1 MKALPPLIALAL
13 FALSA
18 AGAAA
23 QEEQPVSSYFVDAT
37 GRARIQVASSPEDYY
52 VLMLRETLPD
62 GPEQAV
68 GMALGGAGTTT
79 LTEGLAA
86 FPKEHYRVLR
96 YPLASPG
103 DQDGDGI
110 DDVTEFKA
118 LGQMA
123 PFNASAE
130 VNPKDGTVAIPDR
143 ATFEDLSY
151 QGTEV
156 LIDTHLKDLEFVKF
170 YILDAN
176 TPKPKVYYMNS
187 VTHRSHGS
195 FARAVGL
202 PGGGGGRPG
211 SQPGHMRGEIVY
223 HPHVPNRSGGMG
235 IYRFEFEPNDRYP
248 FAEVKLGYEV
258 LARSIGILENNWY
271 YYPMPQ
277 AALPRYQQ
285 EKALYDASRVQVIL
299 DKDIFADTRYIALNP
314 AEGYGML
321 TVMEDPNARPNPRDV
336 VIYAALPNE
345 MPRVAGIIT
354 TVPQTPLSHVNLRA
368 IQDGLPNAYIAGAL
382 EDEAVKALIGKHVYY
397 RVAADGYQLREAS
410 LAEVEAFHAARRPA
424 EPQVPERDLSVQ
436 AIADLDTI
444 GFADWRRF
452 GVKAANVATMRLFGF
467 PEGTVPDGYAVPFHF
482 YDAFMSHNGF
492 YDEVR
497 ALLTDPE
504 FLGSYDV
511 QEARLKDLRKR
522 IENGEMPDWMLQA
535 LAAMQASFGAEQPI
549 RCRSSTNNEDLPGFS
564 GAGLYDSYT
573 HHPDEGH
580 IAKSIKQVY
589 ASTWTFRAF
598 DERQYY
604 RVDHFSTAMGVLVH
618 ANYENE
624 AANGVG
630 VTRDPIYRSTGTYYL
645 NSQVG
650 ENLVTNP
657 DALSVPEEILL
668 GAAPGSGYTI
678 VRPSNQVSA
687 GQQVLSARHLE
698 SMRRYLGVI
707 LAEFK
712 TLYGETDNPDF
723 AMEVEYKVTA
733 EDVLEF
739 KQARPWVNDSA
750 ALEPGAT
757 PTAAPGQPTARPTT
771 RPTALPSATPTAG
784 GRRYRLLL
792 PKLGRS

>member
-1 MKALPPLIALAL
+1 M
-13 FALSA
+13 
-18 AGAAA
+18 
-23 QEEQPVSSYFVDAT
+23 
-37 GRARIQVASSPEDYY
+37 
-52 VLMLRETLPD
+52 
-62 GPEQAV
+62 
-68 GMALGGAGTTT
+68 
-79 LTEGLAA
+79 
-86 FPKEHYRVLR
+86 
-96 YPLASPG
+96 
-103 DQDGDGI
+103 
-110 DDVTEFKA
+110 
-118 LGQMA
+118 
-123 PFNASAE
+123 
-130 VNPKDGTVAIPDR
+130 
-143 ATFEDLSY
+143 
-151 QGTEV
+151 
-156 LIDTHLKDLEFVKF
+156 
-170 YILDAN
+170 
-176 TPKPKVYYMNS
+176 
-187 VTHRSHGS
+187 
-195 FARAVGL
+195 
-202 PGGGGGRPG
+202 
-211 SQPGHMRGEIVY
+211 
-223 HPHVPNRSGGMG
+223 
-235 IYRFEFEPNDRYP
+235 
-248 FAEVKLGYEV
+248 
-258 LARSIGILENNWY
+258 
-271 YYPMPQ
+271 
-277 AALPRYQQ
+277 
-285 EKALYDASRVQVIL
+285 
-299 DKDIFADTRYIALNP
+299 
-314 AEGYGML
+314 
-321 TVMEDPNARPNPRDV
+321 
-336 VIYAALPNE
+336 
-345 MPRVAGIIT
+345 
-354 TVPQTPLSHVNLRA
+354 PQTPLSHVNLRA
-368 IQDGLPNAYIAGAL
+368 IQDGVPNAYIAGAL
-382 EDEAVKALIGKHVYY
+382 EDEAVKALIGKHVFY
-397 RVAADGYQLREAS
+397 RVAAGGYELREAS

-452 GVKAANVATMRLFGF
+452 GVKAANVATMRRFGF
-467 PEGTVPDGYAVPFHF
+467 PEGTVPDGYAVPFAF
-482 YDAFMSHNGF
+482 YDAFMTHNGF

-497 ALLTDPE
+497 ALLADPE
-504 FLGSYDV
+504 FVGSYDV
-511 QEARLKDLRKR
+511 QEAKLKDLRKR

-645 NSQVG
+645 NTQVG

-678 VRPSNQVSA
+678 VRPSNQVPT
-687 GQQVLSARHLE
+687 GQQVLSAKHLE

-712 TLYGETDNPDF
+712 TLYGEADNPDF

-750 ALEPGAT
+750 AVEPGAT
-757 PTAAPGQPTARPTT
+757 PTAAPGQPTTRPTT
-771 RPTALPSATPTAG
+771 RPTVQPSATPTG
-784 GRRYRLLL
+784 GGTGRYRLLL